1 MFSYVKFSIANVM
14 YIVGYMSK
22 KCYLGMQKIVH
33 ITNFVYFERFFI
45 LQWGEI

>member
-22 KCYLGMQKIVH
+22 KMLLGDAKKSFM
-33 ITNFVYFERFFI
+33 
-45 LQWGEI
+45 

>member
-33 ITNFVYFERFFI
+33 VTNFVYFERFFYI
-45 LQWGEI
+45 TMG